1 MFRFLSKALPSKV
14 YFAIWVLTILYFI
27 VLTILFNKFTS
38 FFQNNQIASAVYGPM
53 YLGNIFVGILT
64 FLFGIASLVSK
75 KEVIVIEQKQNKA
88 HKPKRFYLVSFF
100 VVFIISIIFLVFS
113 NTSFFTKDTTQF
125 PRLVILAFLGFIS
138 LILFIAYLSSYPK
151 KTIIKN
157 AKNRERHSFSYWI
170 GDFVISSVLALLI
183 SVLFFFIAIPFMQV
197 ADGLSFMEKS
207 NIGGINMWRLVI
219 MFGFLTISISFLCFR
234 KRIYMSLAGILIF
247 FLISGTIF
255 VIVLN
260 SSSNQVL
267 TNIETK
273 SITENFI
280 TNRGSCNKKTTLQ
293 QTKGCILRV
302 LRDDGGHGTG
312 FIIKPGYLITNKHV
326 IEGATK
332 LSVFINEEKE
342 VKVWNYSS
350 NLDLAVLKLPETFLP
365 NSCNWFDSKQLN
377 IAEELYTFGWSNDP
391 TGDSTVTKGIYSRT
405 NKYDNGTED
414 IQTDASI
421 NPGNSGGPLIN
432 ECGVVGINTARA
444 EWTQEQSPRFIE
456 GMSFALSS
464 NFILSKIDELIN
476 SGSLSKGIPN
486 TSSYQV
492 NNTQPNNQQTYTL
505 DVNNIKSYLN
515 DIYRVKSSWEQ
526 ARGHVDD
533 QKLNNLIDSF
543 NRQIEF
549 CNHLVNKLGGGQT
562 ASGDDINLW
571 KAVIKMGDESA
582 ALTNELN
589 RR

>member
-1 MFRFLSKALPSKV
+1 MFRFLSKVFPTKV
-14 YFAIWVLTILYFI
+14 YFAIWVLSILYFF
-27 VLTILFNKFTS
+27 VLTMLFNKFTS

-53 YLGNIFVGILT
+53 YLVNIFVGILT
-64 FLFGIASLVSK
+64 FLFGLASLVSK
-75 KEVIVIEQKQNKA
+75 KEVTVIEQKQTKI
-88 HKPKRFYLVSFF
+88 HKPKRFYFVSFF
-100 VVFIISIIFLVFS
+100 VVFIISIIFLIFS
-113 NTSFFTKDTTQF
+113 NISYFTQDTTQF

-138 LILFIAYLSSYPK
+138 LIFFIAYLSTYPNK
-151 KTIIKN
+151 IIIRN
-157 AKNRERHSFSYWI
+157 AKNRERHSFSFWI
-170 GDFVISSVLALLI
+170 GNFVISSVLALLI
-183 SVLFFFIAIPFMQV
+183 SVSFFFIIMPFMQS
-197 ADGLSFMEKS
+197 ADGLSFVEKA
-207 NIGGINMWRLVI
+207 NIGGINMWRIVI
-219 MFGFLTISISFLCFR
+219 LFGILTISVSFLCFR
-234 KRIYMSLAGILIF
+234 KGIYRSLAIMLIF
-247 FLISGTIF
+247 FWISGTIF

-260 SSSNQVL
+260 TSSNQTL
-267 TNIETK
+267 TNGR
-273 SITENFI
+273 SNSDTENFI
-280 TNRGSCNKKTTLQ
+280 TSRKSCNKELTLQ
-293 QTKGCILRV
+293 QTKGCVLRILRN
-302 LRDDGGHGTG
+302 DGGHGTG

-326 IEGATK
+326 IEGASK
-332 LSVFINEEKE
+332 LSVFINGEKDVE
-342 VKVWNYSS
+342 VWNYSP
-350 NLDLAVLKLPETFLP
+350 NFDLAILKLPETSLP

-377 IAEELYTFGWSNDP
+377 IAEELYTFGWPNDP

-444 EWTQEQSPRFIE
+444 EWTQEQSPRLIE

-464 NFILSKIDELIN
+464 NFIHSIIDELIN
-476 SGSLSKGIPN
+476 SGSLTKEIPN
-486 TSSYQV
+486 TSNYRV
-492 NNTQPNNQQTYTL
+492 NGAQPNNQPATIL
-505 DVNNIKSYLN
+505 DVNNIKTYLN

-526 ARGHVDD
+526 ARGHVDN

-549 CNHLVNKLGGGQT
+549 CNHLVNKLSGGQP

-589 RR
+589 SR